1 MATSTKRVSKHWNYD
16 PSKDVEVFSID
27 EVNSSNLIN
36 HILKITQKD
45 ITYSTIMRLFGSF
58 DGKSLCHQYDTFTVP
73 KGAYKYRLDF
83 GNGREVSNEGAFIT
97 TIGIFLFNVFLIRDF
112 YFGFLF
118 VYINKNINDKEF
130 KKINQKLTYALLED
144 KISTEVY
151 SKYLDYTQFLMP
163 YETILSPNQSE
174 AIITCTKAIAKKKDE
189 LFAKYKD
196 KIDAGDVAIAELI
209 EKELIKWVEE
219 TYKDDPG
226 LDAYLSGAGG
236 SLGNNFKN
244 MYIMTGAIRNPD
256 PNAKQ
261 EYNIGKSSYYD
272 GISADEYSMIANSL
286 VAGPYSRSKKTEI
299 GGYWEKLIRDGYQ
312 TIILDEPGSDCKSDK
327 YIEVTLTEDN
337 LQLHI
342 YNWIIKP
349 DGSLEELTSE
359 NASKYYGKKIKMRH
373 SEFCKNKSCMICSKC
388 AGNFMYRRGG
398 RNIGLATIQL
408 AAKLKLASM
417 KAFHDSVIK
426 TVEIDPEKAFEV

>member
-1 MATSTKRVSKHWNYD
+1 MATKRVSKNWSYD
-16 PSKDVEVFSID
+16 PSKDVEAFNID

-58 DGKSLCHQYDTFTVP
+58 NGKSLCHQYDTFTVP
-73 KGAYKYRLDF
+73 AGAYKYTNE
-83 GNGREVSNEGAFIT
+83 NGKEVSNTNAFVT
-97 TIGIFLFNVFLIRDF
+97 TIGIFLYNVFLIRDF
-112 YFGFLF
+112 GFGFLF
-118 VYINKNINDKEF
+118 GYINENIG
-130 KKINQKLTYALLED
+130 KKRFNKMNQTLTYALMED
-144 KISTEVY
+144 KINTKVY
-151 SKYLDYTQFLMP
+151 SDYLNYTQFLMP
-163 YETILSPNQSE
+163 YETVLSPNQSE
-174 AIITCTKAIAKKKDE
+174 AILTCTKAISKKKDE
-189 LFAKYKD
+189 LFKKYKD
-196 KIDAGDVAIAELI
+196 KIDAGDVSIAEII
-209 EKELIKWVEE
+209 EKELIAWVKE

-226 LDAYLSGAGG
+226 LDGYLSGAGG
-236 SLGNNFKN
+236 TMENNFKN

-261 EYNIGKSSYYD
+261 EYNIGKSSYFD

-286 VAGPYSRSKKTEI
+286 VAGPYSRAKKTEI

-312 TIILDEPGSDCKSDK
+312 TIILDEAGTDCKSDK
-327 YIEVTLTEDN
+327 YIEVLLTEDN

-342 YNWIIKP
+342 YNWMIKP
-349 DGSLEELTSE
+349 DGSLEELTSQ
-359 NASKYYGKKIKMRH
+359 NASKYFGKKVKMRH
-373 SEFCKNKSCMICSKC
+373 AEFCRNKSCMICSKC

-417 KAFHDSVIK
+417 KAFHDSVIS
-426 TVEIDPEKAFEV
+426 TVELDPKTAFEV